1 MKILIHFFCNF
12 EQIINSMDL
21 QTRKLELI
29 RIFLNIQNEDIINRV
44 ENLLK
49 KENKVSKEKPLKQLT
64 INELNNRID
73 KSLDDSKKDN
83 VTEIDDLIE
92 EIEKWN

>member
-1 MKILIHFFCNF
+1 
-12 EQIINSMDL
+12 MDL

>member
-1 MKILIHFFCNF
+1 
-12 EQIINSMDL
+12 MDL

-44 ENLLK
+44 ESLLK
-49 KENKVSKEKPLKQLT
+49 KESKSSKEKDLKQLT

-73 KSLDDSKKDN
+73 QSLDDSKNDQ

>member
-1 MKILIHFFCNF
+1 
-12 EQIINSMDL
+12 MDL

-29 RIFLNIQNEDIINRV
+29 KIFLNIQNEDIINRI
-44 ENLLK
+44 ESLLK
-49 KENKVSKEKPLKQLT
+49 KENKISKEKSLKQLT
-64 INELNNRID
+64 INELYNRID
-73 KSLDDSKKDN
+73 QSLDDSKKDN

>member
-44 ENLLK
+44 ENLFK

>member
-1 MKILIHFFCNF
+1 
-12 EQIINSMDL
+12 MDL

-29 RIFLNIQNEDIINRV
+29 RIFLNIQNEDIISRV
-44 ENLLK
+44 ESLLK
-49 KENKVSKEKPLKQLT
+49 KESKVSKEKSLKPLT

-73 KSLDDSKKDN
+73 QSLDDSKNDN